1 MKTKN
6 YHIEFE
12 DICGYVR
19 RGIIHPSIY
28 IDSVPTHAHETTDV
42 AQALVIGF
50 CNLSAYCYLGDDEI
64 IALCDNLL
72 RGQAVTIRAIN
83 KDNLTQIRITSW
95 MTQEH
100 YFQGVP
106 KEHISPKLFSSDLPI
121 TGFIFPQNKPMSI
134 HIRNIAISHEAL
146 ELLSNSLSH
155 NSSSN
160 LRLDSTEKKE
170 ADLKKAIHEIQM
182 QAEKLECH
190 FDIEAMP
197 GTKAEFIALLR
208 TRYPKATF
216 CSITDKAIQKH
227 LKKLG
232 IKFKRGVKPT
242 SD

>member
-1 MKTKN
+1 MMTKPSEQL
-6 YHIEFE
+6 YK
-12 DICGYVR
+12 D
-19 RGIIHPSIY
+19 GIINYEQLKNIN
-28 IDSVPTHAHETTDV
+28 D
-42 AQALVIGF
+42 F
-50 CNLSAYCYLGDDEI
+50 EI
-64 IALCDNLL
+64 
-72 RGQAVTIRAIN
+72 
-83 KDNLTQIRITSW
+83 
-95 MTQEH
+95 
-100 YFQGVP
+100 
-106 KEHISPKLFSSDLPI
+106 
-121 TGFIFPQNKPMSI
+121 NKPMSI

-232 IKFKRGVKPT
+232 IKFKRGVKPNKCPIFTKLTQIPDT
-242 SD
+242 SN